1 MQVYA
6 NWIGGDEH
14 NGNSAFGV
22 TAGSYTNLF
31 DLTSTFQATEKFK
44 IGLNAAYGVYSTGA
58 NAVDETDPYSDDAT
72 WKGAALYLNY
82 AVSERFGLGLRAERL
97 EDPNGVRYFGPF
109 EGNEFTLT
117 GDVKLANGHFNV
129 KPELR
134 IDTARNPYFEDADGS
149 LKKSQVTLGAA
160 FVYAFGSK

>member
-1 MQVYA
+1 MEGITIDFRESLLSTSDCETEGRVAQVELIWIATDVCGNATMKTVLA
-6 NWIGGDEH
+6 N
-14 NGNSAFGV
+14 V
-22 TAGSYTNLF
+22 
-31 DLTSTFQATEKFK
+31 
-44 IGLNAAYGVYSTGA
+44 
-58 NAVDETDPYSDDAT
+58 VDETDPYSDDAT

-109 EGNEFTLT
+109 EGNDFTLT

-134 IDTARNPYFEDADGS
+134 IDTAKNPYFEDADGS
-149 LKKSQVTLGAA
+149 LKKSQMTLGAA